1 MGVRLNLTPTIIR
14 ESEDTDSELAGVDN
28 AGLEVDAET
37 PSLERKHYA
46 RTDTSLTQV
55 DLDILSKQ
63 TNQVRIESL
72 RPRPIPLRVE
82 SGVGEGRHH
91 LSFFTFGSK
100 NHIVIFLSPYYFD
113 SFFE

>member
-28 AGLEVDAET
+28 AGLE
-37 PSLERKHYA
+37 RKHYA

-63 TNQVRIESL
+63 TNQVRITAL
-72 RPRPIPLRVE
+72 RP
-82 SGVGEGRHH
+82 
-91 LSFFTFGSK
+91 
-100 NHIVIFLSPYYFD
+100 
-113 SFFE
+113 

>member
-28 AGLEVDAET
+28 AGLEVDTET
-37 PSLERKHYA
+37 PGLERKHYA

-63 TNQVRIESL
+63 TNQVRITAL
-72 RPRPIPLRVE
+72 RPQLLR
-82 SGVGEGRHH
+82 VGEGRHH